1 MSAPTL
7 SAPSSGTSRVPLR
20 RVKTLSGET
29 IEVQG
34 DGERDFWNNQQK
46 KYMAENTFSNASD
59 LQDLDRLLFL
69 ELLVH
74 RATRWLSSGTNYYGE
89 MLAPSEE
96 ADCRKIIKDSSPMI
110 STIKN
115 DLSLTK
121 TQRDREQFESVGTY
135 IKTLKARAR
144 EHGIKREKELTK
156 ALCLLK
162 ELFSVVGTYDRADEF
177 ERVKLGLES
186 PEDILD
192 WVRDYAKPEFD
203 RIDEYFRTH
212 QQRMW
217 VREL

>member
-1 MSAPTL
+1 MAT
-7 SAPSSGTSRVPLR
+7 APSSGTVRVPLR
-20 RVKTLSGET
+20 RVKMLSGET

-46 KYMAENTFSNASD
+46 KYMAENTFTNTSD

-74 RATRWLSSGTNYYGE
+74 RATRWLSAGTNYYGE

-96 ADCRKIIKDSSPMI
+96 ADCRKLIKDTSPMI

-121 TQRDREQFESVGTY
+121 TQRDREQYESVGTY
-135 IKTLKARAR
+135 IIKLKARAR
-144 EHGIKREKELTK
+144 EHGVKREKELTK

-162 ELFSVVGTYDRADEF
+162 ELFSVVSTYDRADQF

-186 PEDILD
+186 PEDILE
-192 WVRDYAKPEFD
+192 WVRTYAMPEFN
-203 RIDEYFRTH
+203 RIDEYFRDH
-212 QQRMW
+212 DQRYW
-217 VREL
+217 VRDL